1 MPHVTRWLALALLAS
16 LAWSPA
22 SAQAQDGELLVL
34 VVDPGPTQVNQP
46 RLIRAIERATHR
58 RVIRMTDE
66 RAPMTDHRLSIAF
79 ARPNRWVVR
88 YESGGQVAWVSDRIT
103 RPGELRDRLARLS
116 ESVVGVI
123 DGPPSASTPE
133 PAAAPPR
140 QRRRSNW
147 DDVIYA
153 LQDEIVDPFADE
165 PPDRRRSAV
174 LWSEVIDPF
183 ADGRGT
189 GREVWSEV
197 LDPWST
203 EVRRRR

>member
-1 MPHVTRWLALALLAS
+1 MNRWLGLALLAS
-16 LAWSPA
+16 IVASPA
-22 SAQAQDGELLVL
+22 AARAQGDDLLVL

-58 RVIRMTDE
+58 SVIRMTDE
-66 RAPMTDHRLSIAF
+66 RAPMTERRLSIAF

-103 RPGELRDRLARLS
+103 RPGQLRDRLARLS
-116 ESVVGVI
+116 ESVVNVI
-123 DGPPSASTPE
+123 DGPASASAPE

-140 QRRRSNW
+140 RRERGSW

-165 PPDRRRSAV
+165 PRERHRSAV

-189 GREVWSEV
+189 GRQVWSEV

>member
-1 MPHVTRWLALALLAS
+1 VNRWLVSALLAA
-16 LAWSPA
+16 LAVAPA
-22 SAQAQDGELLVL
+22 SAQAQDAELLVL

-46 RLIRAIERATHR
+46 RLIRAIEQATNR
-58 RVIRMTDE
+58 RVIRMTDD

-103 RPGELRDRLARLS
+103 HPRELRDRLARLS
-116 ESVVGVI
+116 QSVVNVI
-123 DGPPSASTPE
+123 DGPAGTSSPE
-133 PAAAPPR
+133 PEAAPPR
-140 QRRRSNW
+140 QRRERGRW

-165 PPDRRRSAV
+165 PRERRRSAV

-189 GREVWSEV
+189 GRQVWSEV

-203 EVRRRR
+203 EVRRR